1 LRDHLLPGFLKRI
14 WLFCILLLN
23 PQAPCQILLIFKKRR
38 QNLIL
43 SNYSL
48 LKLIEFANRITIH
61 LRYKNVE
68 VLKEGLKK
76 IKKIVNILQNKSRG
90 AILTPKSAIS
100 TPKFANL
107 WEQTDTEYYTIQH
120 NTKYRS
126 EWHPHKM
133 SEFAFFDSHSLSRE
147 LSKLLHTIRPC
158 PHPTQ
163 DAGELMELIFY

>member
-1 LRDHLLPGFLKRI
+1 M
-14 WLFCILLLN
+14 
-23 PQAPCQILLIFKKRR
+23 
-38 QNLIL
+38 

-76 IKKIVNILQNKSRG
+76 NVNILQNKSRG

-107 WEQTDTEYYTIQH
+107 
-120 NTKYRS
+120 
-126 EWHPHKM
+126 
-133 SEFAFFDSHSLSRE
+133 
-147 LSKLLHTIRPC
+147 
-158 PHPTQ
+158 
-163 DAGELMELIFY
+163 